1 MLTIETE
8 SLEAAEMALVRAWR
22 LEELE
27 RAGFDDRLAAELAAR
42 SEVDLHTAVELVQ
55 RGCPPHLAAQILL

>member
-8 SLEAAEMALVRAWR
+8 SLEAAEIALVRAWR

-27 RAGFDDRLAAELAAR
+27 RAGFENRLAVELASR
-42 SEVDLHTAVELVQ
+42 SEVDLHAAIELVQ